1 MYGDAHGATA
11 SAQLLRNGRA
21 IAEAPIELTAETN
34 ERVQQLGRLP
44 IGALP
49 AGTYELRIKVAQGAR
64 EVSRSAFF
72 TLAE

>member
-1 MYGDAHGATA
+1 
-11 SAQLLRNGRA
+11 
-21 IAEAPIELTAETN
+21 
-34 ERVQQLGRLP
+34 VQQLGRLP

-49 AGTYELRIKVAQGAR
+49 ASTYELRIKVEQGAR